1 MLPHLEFGYAVIALF
16 ALTQGPVYRLWSG
29 SGESLV
35 VSSRT
40 SLAHVYFATF
50 LAVQLPALIVVAR
63 TLTVE
68 MLRNRSIQALIALHL
83 WLGCTVLWSTL
94 ARQSLPEFIA
104 LVFTT
109 SFGVFLALRFRPLQ
123 FWWIVL
129 LAMTIGLLLSVV
141 AVYRVWDTARD
152 LNDGSWIGIYYNR
165 NSLAPVAGVAS
176 IACPAVLFH
185 GRSGRSSR
193 RAVLT
198 FLASL
203 VGVLSVI
210 ILWQAGSRTTPYAL
224 FGASLVAVLYLLL
237 RRVMPHARLG
247 VLSRLGAARLSM
259 GIAAIGVFIILRNA
273 ADVSSVPVETSTFNS
288 RVALWSQ
295 NWSGFLEKPIQ
306 GWGWMAARYTD
317 EFFRQGIWWGG
328 FRTEWSHSGYHDV
341 LLGGGV
347 IAGVLLLTMIYF
359 GLASSVRVNE
369 SWSEGIQVVTVGFV
383 LIVATQESFFIGS
396 HFLWALLIAALA
408 KSARNDYKSE

>member
-1 MLPHLEFGYAVIALF
+1 
-16 ALTQGPVYRLWSG
+16 
-29 SGESLV
+29 
-35 VSSRT
+35 
-40 SLAHVYFATF
+40 
-50 LAVQLPALIVVAR
+50 
-63 TLTVE
+63 
-68 MLRNRSIQALIALHL
+68 
-83 WLGCTVLWSTL
+83 
-94 ARQSLPEFIA
+94 
-104 LVFTT
+104 
-109 SFGVFLALRFRPLQ
+109 
-123 FWWIVL
+123 
-129 LAMTIGLLLSVV
+129 LLLSVV
-141 AVYRVWDTARD
+141 AVYRVWDSARD
-152 LNDGSWIGIYYNR
+152 LNDGFWIGIYYNR

-185 GRSGRSSR
+185 ERSGRSSR
-193 RAVLT
+193 RAVST
-198 FLASL
+198 FLASV

-224 FGASLVAVLYLLL
+224 FGASLVAVLYLIL
-237 RRVMPHARLG
+237 RRVMPRARLG

-259 GIAAIGVFIILRNA
+259 GIAAMGVFIILRNA

-306 GWGWMAARYTD
+306 GWGWMAARHTD

-369 SWSEGIQVVTVGFV
+369 SWSEGIQVVTVGFI